1 MLSASTAVELTC
13 APDVPELNVP
23 TCNLWLSAT
32 VLDSTAFEPY
42 KDKELK
48 LNDDEKKIVDQ
59 AMPIYESLYKFV
71 I

>member
-32 VLDSTAFEPY
+32 VLDSTAFE
-42 KDKELK
+42 K
-48 LNDDEKKIVDQ
+48 LI
-59 AMPIYESLYKFV
+59 A
-71 I
+71 